1 MLFRSIKRYS
11 FLTFFSFC
19 SIKALKP
26 GSWTYRLGEFADKIN
41 EYELEKLSPTH
52 SSNLAHTLSLPLFLS
67 LRLSQMYTLYL
78 PSCHSPFVFFLFDLP
93 RNALDVQQSQN
104 ILRPEIDGHSDG
116 RTVRTIRPSLCPSIS
131 GLRKFCDCCTS
142 SALRGKSK
150 RKKTKGE

>member
-1 MLFRSIKRYS
+1 MILDMAKKITFDIKRYS

-52 SSNLAHTLSLPLFLS
+52 SSNRAHTLSLPLFLS
-67 LRLSQMYTLYL
+67 LLLSQMYTLYL

-116 RTVRTIRPSLCPSIS
+116 RTVRTIRVLLGS
-131 GLRKFCDCCTS
+131 
-142 SALRGKSK
+142 
-150 RKKTKGE
+150 